1 MMKTFEQFLLEARDL
16 DLSRLKKAYSQG
28 RKIYIL
34 VGGTLGAGKTTWVK
48 NNLPEFEILDTDDFS
63 MKLAGGSVDPE
74 DLKRVSSQA
83 LADKKKAVS
92 GNLYTGRSFVD
103 MGTSANTGAAID
115 KIKTAKKLGYLTV
128 YLHFMTTPEEA
139 KRRNRERI
147 ASGGRGV
154 VPEKEFKIDRVYH
167 DAMFTLDEMKSI
179 RQVDFILEV
188 DN

>member
-1 MMKTFEQFLLEARDL
+1 MKTFDQFLLEARIL
-16 DLSRLKKAYSQG
+16 DLTRLKKAFSQG

-34 VGGTLGAGKTTWVK
+34 VGGTLGAGKSTWVRK
-48 NNLPEFEILDTDDFS
+48 NLPEFEILDADDFS
-63 MKLAGGSVDPE
+63 MALAGGSVDPE
-74 DLKRVSSQA
+74 DLRVVSSQA
-83 LADKKKAVS
+83 LANKKKAASENLS
-92 GNLYTGRSFVD
+92 GGKSFVD

-115 KIKTAKKLGYLTV
+115 KIKIAKKLGYLTV

-139 KRRNRERI
+139 KKRNRERI

-154 VPEKEFKIDRVYH
+154 VPEKEYKIDRVYF
-167 DAMFTLDEMKSI
+167 DSMFTLDEMKYI